1 MLRVAL
7 SALRNRWVSFAG
19 AFLAL
24 ALGSGLVAMMITTL
38 FTASAVPFPGPQR
51 FAAAP
56 AVVVPSRTVTVIE
69 DGAPAKRSVRDPG
82 AITTAVLSRLAATG
96 RTVAD
101 RTFPAQQAGGP
112 SGQVGHAWSA
122 ASFTPYRL
130 ARGRAPVT
138 STEIVIGGGNPDLVG
153 RQVSVTTASG
163 TRTYAVTGV
172 TEPVWFEQAIF
183 FSDAAAA
190 RLSPAVDAV
199 VAYGPLDAVR
209 QAAAGS
215 PAQVLTGEARKA
227 ADPDP
232 SGGTNELI
240 NTVAAAGT
248 STGLGICVA
257 VFVMIG
263 TFAFITD
270 QRRRELGL
278 LRTVG
283 ATPRQV
289 RGMIIIE
296 AIALG
301 IVASAV
307 GCGLGVLGAG
317 SLQTWMVDHQV
328 APTWFTIHIT
338 VPPLI
343 IAFAVG
349 LASAIV
355 GSAAAS
361 WRSARVRPT
370 EALRDAAVSR
380 RIMSVPRWLFG
391 VGLLALG
398 IYVGIR
404 TIINYPSDALTVK
417 NDVAAFV
424 PIIFGFALL
433 APVILKPVT
442 RIATWPMAHLG
453 AGSLVVR
460 QNLLTGGRRTAAS
473 VAPIVLALGLAGTML
488 TLEAVA
494 NASHNSA
501 VQREARADFVVVPT
515 NGTALSPQAVA
526 AISSVPH
533 AEVAVYRAASII
545 LASDK
550 NVYIATLNQS
560 LAVDPAALIA
570 TQRLSPVAGS
580 LSHLGHDY
588 LIVDQSTA
596 QADGLRA
603 GQHVR
608 AYLPDGTLVG
618 LRLAAVVRTGV
629 TDETVYLGG
638 ASADGGPPAQ
648 VQVTAQPGTSPA
660 AVGAALRAAVRQYG
674 AEVTPIGAYLD
685 SLRSAEESQTRQATT
700 VILGIALIYG
710 LIAVASTLVTAAAG
724 RKREIA
730 ALSLAGATRRQTV
743 RFIAAEAG
751 LITVI
756 GAILAIGAAVLIVIG
771 QVVAMNKFAG
781 TTTLSIPW
789 ARFFEITAIC
799 AVIAVAVSVLT
810 ARRVLQGTVGE
821 LADLRE

>member
-19 AFLAL
+19 AFVAL
-24 ALGSGLVAMMITTL
+24 ALGTGLVAMMITTL
-38 FTASAVPFPGPQR
+38 FTASTVPFPGPQR

-56 AVVVPSRTVTVIE
+56 AVVVPSKTVTVIE
-69 DGAPAKRSVRDPG
+69 DGAPEKLPVLQPG
-82 AITTAVLSRLAATG
+82 GLTTGVVTRLAATG
-96 RTVAD
+96 RTVVD
-101 RTFPAQQAGGP
+101 RTFPAQRAGGP
-112 SGQVGHAWSA
+112 SGQVGHAWSG

-130 ARGRAPVT
+130 TRGRAPVT
-138 STEIVIGGGNPDLVG
+138 DGEIVIGGGNPDLVG
-153 RQVSVTTASG
+153 RRVPVTTSAG
-163 TRTYAVTGV
+163 TSTYTVTGV
-172 TEPVWFEQAIF
+172 TAPVWFEQAIF
-183 FSDAAAA
+183 FSDASAA
-190 RLSPAVDAV
+190 RISPQSDAV

-209 QAAAGS
+209 QAAAAG
-215 PAQVLTGEARKA
+215 PTQVLTGSARKA

-232 SGGTNELI
+232 SGGTDELM

-257 VFVMIG
+257 LFVMIG
-263 TFAFITD
+263 TFAFVTD

-289 RGMIIIE
+289 RRMIIIE
-296 AIALG
+296 AAALG
-301 IVASAV
+301 IVASAT
-307 GCGLGVLGAG
+307 GCGLGLLGARP
-317 SLQTWMVDHQV
+317 LQTWMIDHQV

-343 IAFAVG
+343 IAFAIG

-355 GSAAAS
+355 GSVASS

-370 EALRDAAVSR
+370 EALRDAAVNR
-380 RIMSVPRWLFG
+380 RIMSIPRWLFG

-404 TIINYPSDALTVK
+404 TIIKYPSDALTVK
-417 NDVAAFV
+417 NDLAAFV
-424 PIIFGFALL
+424 PIIAGFALL

-442 RIATWPMAHLG
+442 RIATWPLGHMG

-460 QNLLTGGRRTAAS
+460 QNTLTGGRRTAAS
-473 VAPIVLALGLAGTML
+473 VAPIVLALGLAATML

-501 VQREARADFVVVPT
+501 VRQEARADFVVAPA
-515 NGTALSPQAVA
+515 NGTELSPQAVA
-526 AISSVPH
+526 AISRIPD
-533 AEVAVYRAASII
+533 ADVAVFRAAPII
-545 LASDK
+545 LANDK
-550 NVYIATLNQS
+550 NVYIDTLDNS
-560 LAVDPAALIA
+560 LAVDPAALTA
-570 TQRLSPVAGS
+570 TQRLTPVAGS
-580 LSHLGHDY
+580 LSRLGHDF

-596 QADGLRA
+596 LADGLIA

-608 AYLPDGTLVG
+608 AYLPDGTPVR
-618 LRLAAVVRTGV
+618 LRVAAVIRTGV
-629 TDETVYLGG
+629 TDQTAYLG
-638 ASADGGPPAQ
+638 ATSAGDGPPIQ
-648 VQVTAQPGTSPA
+648 IDVTVQAGTSRA
-660 AVGAALRAAVRQYG
+660 IVGAALRAAARGYS

-710 LIAVASTLVTAAAG
+710 LIAVASTLVTAAVG

-730 ALSLAGATRRQTV
+730 ALSLAGATRRQTL
-743 RFIAAEAG
+743 RFIAAEAALLTG
-751 LITVI
+751 I
-756 GAILAIGAAVLIVIG
+756 GAILATAATVITVIG
-771 QVVAMNKFAG
+771 QVVALNRFAG
-781 TTTLSIPW
+781 AATLSIPW
-789 ARFFEITAIC
+789 ALIFEITALC
-799 AVIAVAVSVLT
+799 AAVAVTASVL
-810 ARRVLQGTVGE
+810 AEWRVLQGTVGE

>member
-1 MLRVAL
+1 MML
-7 SALRNRWVSFAG
+7 
-19 AFLAL
+19 
-24 ALGSGLVAMMITTL
+24 TTL

-56 AVVVPSRTVTVIE
+56 AVVVPSKTVTVIE
-69 DGAPAKRSVRDPG
+69 DGAPVKEPVPEPG
-82 AITTAVLSRLAATG
+82 GVTTAVLARLAATG

-130 ARGRAPVT
+130 TRGRPPVT

-153 RQVSVTTASG
+153 RQVPVTTAAG
-163 TRTYAVTGV
+163 TSTYTVTGV
-172 TEPVWFEQAIF
+172 TAPVWFEQAIF
-183 FSDAAAA
+183 FSDATAA
-190 RLSPAVDAV
+190 RISPAVDAI
-199 VAYGPLDAVR
+199 VAYGPLAAVR
-209 QAAAGS
+209 QAAAAG
-215 PAQVLTGEARKA
+215 PTQVLTGEARKA

-232 SGGTNELI
+232 SGGTDELM

-257 VFVMIG
+257 IFVMIG
-263 TFAFITD
+263 TFAFVTD

-289 RGMIIIE
+289 RRMIIVE
-296 AIALG
+296 AVALG

-307 GCGLGVLGAG
+307 GCGLGILGAG
-317 SLQTWMVDHQV
+317 SLKTWMINHQV

-338 VPPLI
+338 APPLI

-355 GSAAAS
+355 GSVAAS

-370 EALRDAAVSR
+370 EALRDAAVSG
-380 RIMSVPRWLFG
+380 RIMSIPRWVFG

-404 TIINYPSDALTVK
+404 TINKYPSDALTVK
-417 NDVAAFV
+417 NDLAAFV
-424 PIIFGFALL
+424 PIILGFALL

-442 RIATWPMAHLG
+442 RIATWPLGHLG

-494 NASHNSA
+494 NASHNAA
-501 VQREARADFVVVPT
+501 VRREARADFVVAPT
-515 NGTALSPQAVA
+515 SGTGLSPRAVA
-526 AISSVPH
+526 AISSIPG
-533 AEVAVYRAASII
+533 ADVAVYRAASII
-545 LASDK
+545 LASQK
-550 NVYIATLNQS
+550 NVYIDTLDS
-560 LAVDPAALIA
+560 LAVGPAALIA
-570 TQRLSPVAGS
+570 TQRLTPVTGS

-603 GQHVR
+603 GQHLRV
-608 AYLPDGTLVG
+608 YLPDGTLVQV
-618 LRLAAVVRTGV
+618 RLAAVIRTGV
-629 TDETVYLGG
+629 TDQTVYLGATS
-638 ASADGGPPAQ
+638 ASEGPPAQ
-648 VQVTAQPGTSPA
+648 IDVTARAGTSPA
-660 AVGAALRAAVRQYG
+660 TVGAALRAAVRGYG
-674 AEVTPIGAYLD
+674 AEVTPIGGYLD

-710 LIAVASTLVTAAAG
+710 LIAVASTLLTAAAG

-730 ALSLAGATRRQTV
+730 ALSLAGATRRQTL
-743 RFIAAEAG
+743 RYIAAEAA
-751 LITVI
+751 LITGI
-756 GAILAIGAAVLIVIG
+756 GAILATGATVIAVIG
-771 QVVAMNKFAG
+771 QVVAMNRFAG

-789 ARFFEITAIC
+789 ALIFEITAVC
-799 AVIAVAVSVLT
+799 AVVAVTVSVL
-810 ARRVLQGTVGE
+810 AVWRVLQGTVGE

>member
-1 MLRVAL
+1 VLRVAL

-24 ALGSGLVAMMITTL
+24 VLGTGLVAMMITTL

-56 AVVVPSRTVTVIE
+56 AVVVPSKTVTVIE
-69 DGAPAKRSVRDPG
+69 DGAPTKLSVPQPG
-82 AITTAVLSRLAATG
+82 GVAAAVVTRLAATG
-96 RTVAD
+96 RTVVD
-101 RTFPAQQAGGP
+101 RTFPAQLAGGP

-130 ARGRAPVT
+130 TRGRAPVT
-138 STEIVIGGGNPDLVG
+138 DNEIVIGGGNPDLVG
-153 RQVSVTTASG
+153 RQVPVTTAAG
-163 TRTYAVTGV
+163 TSTYTVTGV
-172 TEPVWFEQAIF
+172 TAPVWFEQAIF
-183 FSDAAAA
+183 FSDASAA
-190 RLSPAVDAV
+190 RISPEISAV

-209 QAAAGS
+209 QAAASG
-215 PAQVLTGEARKA
+215 PTRVLTGGARKS

-232 SGGTNELI
+232 SGGTDELM

-257 VFVMIG
+257 IFIMLG
-263 TFAFITD
+263 TFAFVTD

-289 RGMIIIE
+289 RRMIILE
-296 AIALG
+296 AVSLG

-307 GCGLGVLGAG
+307 GCGLGVLASG
-317 SLQTWMVDHQV
+317 SLQTWMIDHQV

-338 VPPLI
+338 APPLI

-349 LASAIV
+349 LASAII
-355 GSAAAS
+355 GSVASS

-404 TIINYPSDALTVK
+404 TISKYPSDGLTVK
-417 NDVAAFV
+417 NDLAGFV
-424 PIIFGFALL
+424 PIIVGFALL

-442 RIATWPMAHLG
+442 RVATWPLGHLG

-501 VQREARADFVVVPT
+501 VRQEARADFVVAPT
-515 NGTALSPQAVA
+515 SGTGLSPQAIA
-526 AISSVPH
+526 AISRIPDAH
-533 AEVAVYRAASII
+533 VAVFRSASII
-545 LASDK
+545 LANDK
-550 NVYIATLNQS
+550 NVYIDTLDQA
-560 LAVDPAALIA
+560 LAVDPAALTA
-570 TQRLSPVAGS
+570 TQRLTPVAGS
-580 LSHLGHDY
+580 LSGLGHDF

-596 QADGLRA
+596 KADGLSA

-608 AYLPDGTLVG
+608 AYLPDGTPVR
-618 LRLAAVVRTGV
+618 LRVAAVIRTGV
-629 TDETVYLGG
+629 TDQTVFLGATSTG
-638 ASADGGPPAQ
+638 DGPPIQ
-648 VQVTAQPGTSPA
+648 IGVTARAGTSPA
-660 AVGAALRAAVRQYG
+660 TVGAALRTAVRGYG
-674 AEVTPIGAYLD
+674 AEVTPIGPYLD
-685 SLRSAEESQTRQATT
+685 SLRSAEESQSRQAIT
-700 VILGIALIYG
+700 VILGVALIYG
-710 LIAVASTLVTAAAG
+710 LIAVASTLVTAMAG

-730 ALSLAGATRRQTV
+730 ALSLAGATRRQTL
-743 RFIAAEAG
+743 RFIAAEAA
-751 LITVI
+751 LITAI
-756 GAILAIGAAVLIVIG
+756 GAILATGATVIAVIG
-771 QVVAMNKFAG
+771 QVVALNKFAG
-781 TTTLSIPW
+781 AATLSIPW
-789 ARFFEITAIC
+789 ALIFEITAIC
-799 AVIAVAVSVLT
+799 AAVAVTVSVL
-810 ARRVLQGTVGE
+810 AVWRLLQGTVGE

>member
-7 SALRNRWVSFAG
+7 SGLQNRWVSFAG

-24 ALGSGLVAMMITTL
+24 ALGTGLVAMMITTL

-56 AVVVPSRTVTVIE
+56 AVVVPGKTVTVIE
-69 DGAPAKRSVRDPG
+69 DGAPTKESVPEPG
-82 AITTAVLSRLAATG
+82 GVTAAVLTRLAATS
-96 RTVAD
+96 RTVVD

-130 ARGRAPVT
+130 TRGRAPVA
-138 STEIVIGGGNPDLVG
+138 STEIVVGGGNPDLVG
-153 RQVSVTTASG
+153 SQVPVTTAAG
-163 TRTYAVTGV
+163 TSTYTVTGV
-172 TEPVWFEQAIF
+172 TAPVWFEQAIF
-183 FSDAAAA
+183 FSDATAA
-190 RLSPAVDAV
+190 RISPAVDAV

-209 QAAAGS
+209 QAAAAG
-215 PAQVLTGEARKA
+215 PTQVLTGDARKE

-232 SGGTNELI
+232 SGGTNELM

-257 VFVMIG
+257 IFVMIG
-263 TFAFITD
+263 TFAFVTD

-289 RGMIIIE
+289 RRMIIVE
-296 AIALG
+296 AVALG
-301 IVASAV
+301 VVASAV
-307 GCGLGVLGAG
+307 GCALGILGAG
-317 SLQTWMVDHQV
+317 SLKTWMIDHQV
-328 APTWFTIHIT
+328 APTWFTTHIT
-338 VPPLI
+338 APPLI

-355 GSAAAS
+355 GSVASS

-380 RIMSVPRWLFG
+380 RIMSIPRWLFG

-404 TIINYPSDALTVK
+404 TIIHYPSDALTVK
-417 NDVAAFV
+417 NDLAAFV
-424 PIIFGFALL
+424 PIIVGFALL

-442 RIATWPMAHLG
+442 RIATWPLGHLG

-460 QNLLTGGRRTAAS
+460 QNMLTGGRRTAAS

-494 NASHNSA
+494 NASHNAA
-501 VQREARADFVVVPT
+501 VRREARADFVVVPT
-515 NGTALSPQAVA
+515 SGTGLSPRAVA
-526 AISSVPH
+526 AISSVPG
-533 AEVAVYRAASII
+533 ASVAVYRAVPIV
-545 LASDK
+545 LASEK
-550 NVYIATLNQS
+550 NVYIDTLDQS

-570 TQRLSPVAGS
+570 TQRLTPVAGS
-580 LSHLGHDY
+580 LSHLGHDF

-596 QADGLRA
+596 KADGLMA
-603 GQHVR
+603 GQLVR
-608 AYLPDGTLVG
+608 AYLPGGTLVQ
-618 LRLAAVVRTGV
+618 LRLAAVIRTGV
-629 TDETVYLGG
+629 TDETVYLGATG
-638 ASADGGPPAQ
+638 AGEGAPAQ
-648 VQVTAQPGTSPA
+648 IAVTARPGTSPVT
-660 AVGAALRAAVRQYG
+660 VGARLRAAVRGDG
-674 AEVTPIGAYLD
+674 AEIAPVGAYLD

-730 ALSLAGATRRQTV
+730 ALSLAGATRRQTL
-743 RFIAAEAG
+743 RFIAAEAA
-751 LITVI
+751 LITGI
-756 GAILAIGAAVLIVIG
+756 GAILATGATVITVIG

-789 ARFFEITAIC
+789 ALIFEITAVC
-799 AVIAVAVSVLT
+799 AVVAVTVSVL
-810 ARRVLQGTVGE
+810 AAGRVLRGTVGE

>member
-24 ALGSGLVAMMITTL
+24 VLGTGLVAMMITTL

-56 AVVVPSRTVTVIE
+56 AVVVPSKTVTVIA
-69 DGAPAKRSVRDPG
+69 DGGPSKMSVPQPG
-82 AITTAVLSRLAATG
+82 GIATAVVTRLAATG
-96 RTVAD
+96 RIVVD

-130 ARGRAPVT
+130 TRGRAPVT
-138 STEIVIGGGNPDLVG
+138 GTEIVIGGGNPDLVG
-153 RQVSVTTASG
+153 RRVPVTTAAG
-163 TRTYAVTGV
+163 TSIYTVTGV
-172 TEPVWFEQAIF
+172 TAPVWFEQAIF
-183 FSDAAAA
+183 FSDASAA
-190 RLSPAVDAV
+190 RISPEINAV

-209 QAAAGS
+209 QAAASG
-215 PAQVLTGEARKA
+215 PTQVLTGGARKT

-232 SGGTNELI
+232 SGGTNELM

-257 VFVMIG
+257 IFVMIG

-289 RGMIIIE
+289 RRMIITE
-296 AIALG
+296 AVCLG

-307 GCGLGVLGAG
+307 GCGLGVLASGP
-317 SLQTWMVDHQV
+317 LQTAMIDHQV
-328 APTWFTIHIT
+328 APTWFRIHLT
-338 VPPLI
+338 APPLI
-343 IAFAVG
+343 IAFAIG

-355 GSAAAS
+355 GSVASS

-380 RIMSVPRWLFG
+380 RIMSIPRWVFG

-398 IYVGIR
+398 VFVGIR
-404 TIINYPSDALTVK
+404 TVSKYPSDGLTVK
-417 NDVAAFV
+417 NDLAAFV
-424 PIIFGFALL
+424 PIIVGFALL

-442 RIATWPMAHLG
+442 RIATWPMGHLG

-501 VQREARADFVVVPT
+501 VRRETRADFVVAPAT
-515 NGTALSPQAVA
+515 GAGLSPQAVA
-526 AISSVPH
+526 AISRIPD
-533 AEVAVYRAASII
+533 ANVAVYRSASII
-545 LASDK
+545 LANDK
-550 NVYIATLNQS
+550 NVYIDTLDQA
-560 LAVDPAALIA
+560 LAVDPAALTA
-570 TQRLSPVAGS
+570 TQRLTPITGS
-580 LSHLGHDY
+580 LSHLGNDF

-596 QADGLRA
+596 QADHLSA
-603 GQHVR
+603 GQQVR
-608 AYLPDGTLVG
+608 AYLPDGTPIR
-618 LRLAAVVRTGV
+618 LRVAAVIRTGV
-629 TDETVYLGG
+629 TDQTVFLGATSTG
-638 ASADGGPPAQ
+638 DGPP
-648 VQVTAQPGTSPA
+648 VQIGVTARAGTPPA
-660 AVGAALRAAVRQYG
+660 TVGAALRTAVRGYG
-674 AEVTPIGAYLD
+674 AEVTPIGPYLD
-685 SLRSAEESQTRQATT
+685 SLRAAEESQSRQAIT
-700 VILGIALIYG
+700 VILGVALIYG
-710 LIAVASTLVTAAAG
+710 LIAVASTLVTAMAG

-730 ALSLAGATRRQTV
+730 ALSLAGATRRQTL
-743 RFIAAEAG
+743 RFIAAEAA
-751 LITVI
+751 LITAI
-756 GAILAIGAAVLIVIG
+756 GAILATGATVIAVIG
-771 QVVAMNKFAG
+771 QVVALNKFAG
-781 TTTLSIPW
+781 AATLSIPW
-789 ARFFEITAIC
+789 ALIFEITAIC
-799 AVIAVAVSVLT
+799 AAVAVTVSVL
-810 ARRVLQGTVGE
+810 AGWRLLQGTVGE

>member
-1 MLRVAL
+1 VLRVAL

-24 ALGSGLVAMMITTL
+24 VLGTGLVAMMITTL

-56 AVVVPSRTVTVIE
+56 AVVVPNKTVTVIE
-69 DGAPAKRSVRDPG
+69 DGASAKISVPQPG
-82 AITTAVLSRLAATG
+82 GVSTAVVTRLAATG
-96 RTVAD
+96 RTVVD

-130 ARGRAPVT
+130 TRGRAPVT
-138 STEIVIGGGNPDLVG
+138 DSEIVIGGGNPDLVG
-153 RQVSVTTASG
+153 RRVPVTTAAG
-163 TRTYAVTGV
+163 TSTYTVTGV
-172 TEPVWFEQAIF
+172 TAPVWFEQAIF
-183 FSDAAAA
+183 FSEASAA
-190 RLSPAVDAV
+190 RISPEISAV

-209 QAAAGS
+209 QAAASG
-215 PAQVLTGEARKA
+215 PTRVLTGGTRKA

-232 SGGTNELI
+232 SGGADELM

-263 TFAFITD
+263 TFAFVTD

-289 RGMIIIE
+289 RRMIILE
-296 AIALG
+296 AVSLG

-307 GCGLGVLGAG
+307 GCGLGVLASG
-317 SLQTWMVDHQV
+317 SLQTWMIDHQV

-338 VPPLI
+338 APPLI

-355 GSAAAS
+355 GSVASS

-380 RIMSVPRWLFG
+380 RIMSIPRWLFG

-398 IYVGIR
+398 IFVGIR
-404 TIINYPSDALTVK
+404 TVNKYPSDGLTVK
-417 NDVAAFV
+417 NDLAAFV
-424 PIIFGFALL
+424 PIIAGFALL

-442 RIATWPMAHLG
+442 RIATWPLGHMG

-460 QNLLTGGRRTAAS
+460 QNMLTGGRRTAAS

-501 VQREARADFVVVPT
+501 VRREARADFVVAPT
-515 NGTALSPQAVA
+515 SGTGLSPQAVA
-526 AISSVPH
+526 AISRIPD
-533 AEVAVYRAASII
+533 ANVAVFRAASII
-545 LASDK
+545 LANDK
-550 NVYIATLNQS
+550 NVYIDTLDQA
-560 LAVDPAALIA
+560 LAVDPAALTA
-570 TQRLSPVAGS
+570 TQQLTPVPGS
-580 LSHLGHDY
+580 LSHLGHDF

-596 QADGLRA
+596 QTDGLSA

-608 AYLPDGTLVG
+608 AYLPDGTPVR
-618 LRLAAVVRTGV
+618 LRVAAVIRTGV
-629 TDETVYLGG
+629 TDQTAYLGTTSTG
-638 ASADGGPPAQ
+638 DGPPIQ
-648 VQVTAQPGTSPA
+648 IGVTARAGMSPA
-660 AVGAALRAAVRQYG
+660 TVGAALRTAVRGYG
-674 AEVTPIGAYLD
+674 AEVTPIGPYLD

-700 VILGIALIYG
+700 VILGVALIYG
-710 LIAVASTLVTAAAG
+710 LIAVASTLVTAMAG

-730 ALSLAGATRRQTV
+730 ALSLAGATRRQTL
-743 RFIAAEAG
+743 RFIAAEAAI
-751 LITVI
+751 ITAI
-756 GAILAIGAAVLIVIG
+756 GAILATGATVITVIG
-771 QVVAMNKFAG
+771 QVVALNKFAG
-781 TTTLSIPW
+781 AATLSIPW
-789 ARFFEITAIC
+789 ALIFEITAIC
-799 AVIAVAVSVLT
+799 AAVAVTVSVL
-810 ARRVLQGTVGE
+810 AVWGLLQGTVGE

>member
-1 MLRVAL
+1 VLRVAL

-24 ALGSGLVAMMITTL
+24 VLGTGLVAMTMTTL

-56 AVVVPSRTVTVIE
+56 AVVVPSKTVTVIE
-69 DGAPAKRSVRDPG
+69 DGAPAKISVPQPG
-82 AITTAVLSRLAATG
+82 GVATAVVTRLAATG
-96 RTVAD
+96 RTVVD

-130 ARGRAPVT
+130 TRGRAPVT
-138 STEIVIGGGNPDLVG
+138 DSDIVIGGGNPDLVG
-153 RQVSVTTASG
+153 RRVPVTTAAG
-163 TRTYAVTGV
+163 TSTYTVTGV
-172 TEPVWFEQAIF
+172 TAPVWFEQAIF
-183 FSDAAAA
+183 FSDASAA
-190 RLSPAVDAV
+190 RISPEISAV

-209 QAAAGS
+209 QAAASG
-215 PAQVLTGEARKA
+215 PTQVLTGVARKT

-232 SGGTNELI
+232 SGGTDELM

-257 VFVMIG
+257 IFVMIG
-263 TFAFITD
+263 TFAFVTD

-289 RGMIIIE
+289 RRMIIIE
-296 AIALG
+296 AVSLG

-307 GCGLGVLGAG
+307 GCGLGVLAAG
-317 SLQTWMVDHQV
+317 SLQTWMIDHQV
-328 APTWFTIHIT
+328 APSWFTIHIT
-338 VPPLI
+338 APPLI

-355 GSAAAS
+355 GSVASS

-370 EALRDAAVSR
+370 EALRDAAVSP

-398 IYVGIR
+398 IYVGMR
-404 TIINYPSDALTVK
+404 TVSKYPSDALTVK
-417 NDVAAFV
+417 NDLAAFV
-424 PIIFGFALL
+424 PIIAGFALL

-442 RIATWPMAHLG
+442 RIATWPLGHLG

-501 VQREARADFVVVPT
+501 VRQAALADFVVAPT
-515 NGTALSPQAVA
+515 SGTGLSPQAVA
-526 AISSVPH
+526 AISGIPD
-533 AEVAVYRAASII
+533 ANVAVFRAASII
-545 LASDK
+545 LANDK
-550 NVYIATLNQS
+550 NVYIDTLDQA
-560 LAVDPAALIA
+560 LAVDPAALTA
-570 TQRLSPVAGS
+570 TQRLTPVTGS
-580 LSHLGHDY
+580 LSHLGHDF
-588 LIVDQSTA
+588 LIVDQLTA
-596 QADGLRA
+596 QADGLSA

-608 AYLPDGTLVG
+608 AYLPDGTPIR
-618 LRLAAVVRTGV
+618 LRVAAVIRTGV
-629 TDETVYLGG
+629 TDQTAFLGATSTG
-638 ASADGGPPAQ
+638 DGPPIQIA
-648 VQVTAQPGTSPA
+648 VTARAGTSPA
-660 AVGAALRAAVRQYG
+660 TVGAALRTAVRGYG
-674 AEVTPIGAYLD
+674 AEVTPIGPYLD
-685 SLRSAEESQTRQATT
+685 SLRSAEEAQTRQATT
-700 VILGIALIYG
+700 VILGVALIYG
-710 LIAVASTLVTAAAG
+710 LIAVASTLVTAMAG

-730 ALSLAGATRRQTV
+730 ALSLAGATRRQTL
-743 RFIAAEAG
+743 RFIAAEAA
-751 LITVI
+751 LVTAI
-756 GAILAIGAAVLIVIG
+756 GAILATGATVITVIG
-771 QVVAMNKFAG
+771 QVVALNKFAG
-781 TTTLSIPW
+781 AATLSIPW
-789 ARFFEITAIC
+789 ALIFEITAVC
-799 AVIAVAVSVLT
+799 AAVAVTASVL
-810 ARRVLQGTVGE
+810 AAWRLLHSTVGE

>member
-1 MLRVAL
+1 VLRVAL

-24 ALGSGLVAMMITTL
+24 VLGTGLVAMMITTL

-56 AVVVPSRTVTVIE
+56 AVVVPSKTVTVIE
-69 DGAPAKRSVRDPG
+69 DGAPAKISVPQPG
-82 AITTAVLSRLAATG
+82 GVSTAVVTRLAATG
-96 RTVAD
+96 RTVVD

-122 ASFTPYRL
+122 VSFTPYRL
-130 ARGRAPVT
+130 TRGRAPVT
-138 STEIVIGGGNPDLVG
+138 DSEIVIGGGNPDLVG
-153 RQVSVTTASG
+153 RRVPVTTAAG
-163 TRTYAVTGV
+163 TSTYTVTGV
-172 TEPVWFEQAIF
+172 TAPVWFEQAIF
-183 FSDAAAA
+183 FSDASAA
-190 RLSPAVDAV
+190 RISPEISAV

-209 QAAAGS
+209 QAAASG
-215 PAQVLTGEARKA
+215 PTRVLTGGARKA

-232 SGGTNELI
+232 SGGTDELM

-263 TFAFITD
+263 TFAFVTD

-289 RGMIIIE
+289 RRMIILE
-296 AIALG
+296 AVSLG

-307 GCGLGVLGAG
+307 GCGLGVLASG
-317 SLQTWMVDHQV
+317 SLQTWMIDHQV

-338 VPPLI
+338 APPLI

-355 GSAAAS
+355 GSVASS

-380 RIMSVPRWLFG
+380 RIMSIPRWLFG
-391 VGLLALG
+391 VGLFALG
-398 IYVGIR
+398 IFVGIR
-404 TIINYPSDALTVK
+404 TVNKYPSDGLTVK
-417 NDVAAFV
+417 NDLAAFV
-424 PIIFGFALL
+424 PIIAGFALL

-442 RIATWPMAHLG
+442 RIATWPLGHLG

-460 QNLLTGGRRTAAS
+460 QNMLTGGRRTAAS

-501 VQREARADFVVVPT
+501 VRREARADFVVAPT
-515 NGTALSPQAVA
+515 SGTGLSPQTVA
-526 AISSVPH
+526 AISRIPD
-533 AEVAVYRAASII
+533 ANVAVFRAASII
-545 LASDK
+545 LANDK
-550 NVYIATLNQS
+550 NVYIDTLDQA
-560 LAVDPAALIA
+560 LAVDPAALTA
-570 TQRLSPVAGS
+570 TQRVTPVAGS
-580 LSHLGHDY
+580 LSHLGHDF

-596 QADGLRA
+596 QTDGLSA

-608 AYLPDGTLVG
+608 AYLPDGTPVR
-618 LRLAAVVRTGV
+618 LRVAAVIRTGV
-629 TDETVYLGG
+629 TDQTAYLGSTSTG
-638 ASADGGPPAQ
+638 DGPPIQ
-648 VQVTAQPGTSPA
+648 IGVTARAGTSPA
-660 AVGAALRAAVRQYG
+660 TVGAALRTAVRGYG
-674 AEVTPIGAYLD
+674 AEVTPIGPYLD

-700 VILGIALIYG
+700 VILGVALIYG
-710 LIAVASTLVTAAAG
+710 LIAVASTLVTAMSG

-730 ALSLAGATRRQTV
+730 ALSLAGATRRQTL
-743 RFIAAEAG
+743 RFIAAEAA
-751 LITVI
+751 LITAI
-756 GAILAIGAAVLIVIG
+756 GAILATGATVITVIG
-771 QVVAMNKFAG
+771 QVVALNKFAG
-781 TTTLSIPW
+781 AATLSIPW
-789 ARFFEITAIC
+789 ALIFEITAIC
-799 AVIAVAVSVLT
+799 AAVAVTVSVL
-810 ARRVLQGTVGE
+810 AVWRLLQGTVGE